1 MKKPVTYLVPTD
13 FSAVSRTAALYAAQM
28 AAKIHARV
36 RLLSVIEMDTSEVV
50 LSNWAKLEKQ
60 MRRTSTRE
68 LGKMQQ
74 ELKAAV
80 GNKVTIECAITAGIP
95 KHDAISRY
103 AVKEKVNFIVMG
115 TKGATGLQKILSGS
129 NTAQLLGVT
138 KVPVVAV
145 PGKAT
150 FTGLKRI
157 VYASDLKNVA
167 AETKVISRV
176 ASLFGA
182 EIKILH
188 CVSPKGGRSV
198 NRNLDADL
206 IKRVRYSAITYHQV
220 HNDSI
225 DNAIAG
231 YLDEVKADMLVMF
244 THELGYYD
252 KLFGKSVT
260 RKMAFQARV
269 PLLVFNRG

>member
-28 AAKIHARV
+28 AAPIHARV

-60 MRRTSTRE
+60 MHRTAMRE
-68 LGKMQQ
+68 LSKMQQ
-74 ELKAAV
+74 DLKTTT
-80 GNKVTIECAITAGIP
+80 GNKITIECAITSGIP
-95 KHDAISRY
+95 KHKAISKY

-115 TKGATGLQKILSGS
+115 TKGATGVQKILRGS

-145 PGKAT
+145 PGKASYA
-150 FTGLKRI
+150 GLKRI

-176 ASLFGA
+176 ASLFNS
-182 EIKILH
+182 EIMILH
-188 CVSPKGGRSV
+188 CVPTKGGQTV
-198 NRNLDADL
+198 NRNLAADL
-206 IKRVRYSAITYHQV
+206 IKQVRYAKISYHQV
-220 HNDSI
+220 QNDSI
-225 DNAIAG
+225 DKAIASF
-231 YLDEVKADMLVMF
+231 LDEVNADMLVMF
-244 THELGYYD
+244 THELDYYD

-260 RKMAFQARV
+260 RNIAFQTRV